1 MFYELIIGLG
11 ILLYVVWK
19 YVLSTKTEKYDQDT
33 KSTTVES
40 DSVQSEIKNDSHGAV
55 KLPPTR
61 SVSKTEEKLKTSP
74 ACPHVP
80 KNFEN
85 NLKTP
90 LLKNFFELENKQEKL
105 VHPPSKVKKRLSK
118 DLNGSLM
125 EDSVDNKTERL
136 IRNSK
141 NPEEWANDLKKYFK
155 TNDSKI
161 EDELKSLSSD
171 NVRRKEKN
179 NDINIEHYFID
190 TKNKVDDKKNR
201 KVDKEPVQKQPEKKF
216 PTLDDFVRVQND
228 ITIEPIVVQL
238 NSIGREKEI
247 LKRSDAISDT
257 NAAQI
262 YNIENNKADELF
274 GVNANELKLE
284 KYFEERSQPITDTLL
299 NGGLIPPSELL
310 KRQTEKSPEKIGK
323 RESPPKERFAE
334 FLEKTILSDDK
345 IQSIILNLSLDKTVN
360 IPQEE
365 QNIAGANVDVNTD
378 FISDNALKLQA
389 SIDLVADKLEKL
401 NDSYASEDNG
411 TSLFSDNILKREKS
425 LEPVDKDSEDN
436 KRELDGSEEEKP
448 LLKRIQKQSGF
459 PAGLNFGSVIG
470 ELKNK
475 TKNGGL
481 KPVFKKFDSADTVDD
496 AQARSF
502 LNF

>member
-33 KSTTVES
+33 KCTTVES
-40 DSVQSEIKNDSHGAV
+40 ESVQSEIKNDSHGAV
-55 KLPPTR
+55 RLPSTR

-80 KNFEN
+80 KDFEN

-90 LLKNFFELENKQEKL
+90 LLKKFFELENKQEKSQ
-105 VHPPSKVKKRLSK
+105 PRSKVKKRLSK

-125 EDSVDNKTERL
+125 EDLVDNKTERL

-155 TNDSKI
+155 TTDSKI

-171 NVRRKEKN
+171 IVRRKEKN

-190 TKNKVDDKKNR
+190 TKNKVDDHKNR

-238 NSIGREKEI
+238 NSIGKEKEI
-247 LKRSDAISDT
+247 FKRSDASSDT

-262 YNIENNKADELF
+262 YNIKNNKADELF

-284 KYFEERSQPITDTLL
+284 KYFEERSQPITDALL

-310 KRQTEKSPEKIGK
+310 KRQKEKSPEKIGK

-345 IQSIILNLSLDKTVN
+345 IQSIIQNLSLVKTEN

-365 QNIAGANVDVNTD
+365 QNIVGANVDVNTD
-378 FISDNALKLQA
+378 FKSDKALKLQA
-389 SIDLVADKLEKL
+389 SLDLVTDKLEKI

-411 TSLFSDNILKREKS
+411 TSLFSDNIFKREKS
-425 LEPVDKDSEDN
+425 SEPVDKDSEDN
-436 KRELDGSEEEKP
+436 KGELDGSVEEKP